1 MTKNVPDYPYTIS
14 ENIVRFKN
22 HWQIQEQAEQ
32 TIKEYERLL
41 NGLIAIAPTPTLLDV
56 ETWLAA
62 EKSSSVRR
70 YKGRAIR
77 SFGRWLTESGDKR
90 LQWWQQ
96 VPLAKE
102 VEKSQPTV
110 TAEEYAA
117 LKNRDLPFMARLI
130 VELLWSTGM
139 RRTELSRV
147 KVSDVNFDAH
157 QIRVQ
162 ESKNDKTRLV
172 PLSDEASEFLRTHLV
187 NHSGGSLIGQTS
199 ESIRKTL
206 QRYNIA
212 SAHCW
217 RRGWATESI
226 ADGVDSV
233 LIQVAGGWS
242 SSSMVK
248 RYTRQH
254 QGQIAIA
261 KFHQIRSNK
270 KQTIKNHHNS
280 VPPLC

>member
-1 MTKNVPDYPYTIS
+1 MTKNVTVYSYTIS

-22 HWQIQEQAEQ
+22 QWRIQNRAEQ

-62 EKSSSVRR
+62 EKSPSVRR

-77 SFGRWLTESGDKR
+77 SFGKWLTKSEDKR

-147 KVSDVNFDAH
+147 KVSDVNLDEH
-157 QIRVQ
+157 HMRVQ
-162 ESKNDKTRLV
+162 ESKNDKTRDV
-172 PLSDEASEFLRTHLV
+172 PLNDEAAELLRTHLV
-187 NHSGGSLIGQTS
+187 NHSGGSLIGRTS

-206 QRYNIA
+206 RRYNIS

-217 RRGWATESI
+217 RRGWTTESI
-226 ADGVDSV
+226 AQGVDSV
-233 LIQVAGGWS
+233 LIEVAGGWS
-242 SSSMVK
+242 SNSMVK
-248 RYTRQH
+248 RYTKKH

-261 KFHQIRSNK
+261 IFHEIRSAK
-270 KQTIKNHHNS
+270 KKMLQ
-280 VPPLC
+280 P

>member
-1 MTKNVPDYPYTIS
+1 MTKNLNDYPYTIS
-14 ENIVRFKN
+14 ENLQRFKN
-22 HWQIQEQAEQ
+22 HWQIEGRAEQ
-32 TIKEYERLL
+32 TFKEYERLL
-41 NGLIAIAPTPTLLDV
+41 NGLIAIVPTPTLLDV

-62 EKSSSVRR
+62 EKSPSVRR
-70 YKGRAIR
+70 FKGRAIR
-77 SFGRWLTESGDKR
+77 SFGKWLTASGDVR
-90 LQWWQQ
+90 LNWWKQ

-110 TAEEYAA
+110 TAEEYEA
-117 LKNRDLPFMARLI
+117 LKNRDLPFMTRLI

-147 KVSDVNFDAH
+147 KVSDVNLDEH

-162 ESKNDKTRLV
+162 QSKSDTTRAV
-172 PLSDEASEFLRTHLV
+172 PVNDEAAELLKAHLV
-187 NHSGGSLIGQTS
+187 DHPGGLLIGRTS

-206 QRYNIA
+206 RRCNIA

-217 RRGWATESI
+217 RRGWTTDSI
-226 ADGVDSV
+226 ANGIDSV

-242 SSSMVK
+242 SLAMVK

-254 QGQIAIA
+254 QGQVAIA
-261 KFHQIRSNK
+261 KFHEMRTAK
-270 KQTIKNHHNS
+270 KQNVRNKNQ
-280 VPPLC
+280 

>member
-1 MTKNVPDYPYTIS
+1 MTENPNDYPYTIS
-14 ENIVRFKN
+14 ENLQRFKN
-22 HWQIQEQAEQ
+22 HWQIEGLAEQ
-32 TIKEYERLL
+32 TFKEYERLL
-41 NGLIAIAPTPTLLDV
+41 NGLIAIVPTPTLLDV

-62 EKSSSVRR
+62 EKSPSVRR
-70 YKGRAIR
+70 FKGRAIR
-77 SFGRWLTESGDKR
+77 SFGKWLTASGDVR
-90 LQWWQQ
+90 LNWWEQ
-96 VPLAKE
+96 VPLTKE

-147 KVSDVNFDAH
+147 KVSDVNLDGH

-162 ESKNDKTRLV
+162 ESKSDKTRSV
-172 PLSDEASEFLRTHLV
+172 PVNDEAAELLKAHLV
-187 NHSGGSLIGQTS
+187 DHPGGLLIGRTS

-206 QRYNIA
+206 RRCNIA

-217 RRGWATESI
+217 RRGWATDSI
-226 ADGVDSV
+226 ANGMDSV

-261 KFHQIRSNK
+261 KFHEMRTAK
-270 KQTIKNHHNS
+270 KQNVKNKNQ
-280 VPPLC
+280 